1 MDPITNRTEAS
12 VPARQNAPV
21 PPRPA
26 DSSEIT
32 QAEDGQDNRITD
44 LSELAAKA
52 AATGPDLRADEIE
65 RGKRLV
71 ADPNYPSDEI
81 LDKLAEGLL
90 RTDDFRASL

>member
-1 MDPITNRTEAS
+1 MDPITNRTEAP
-12 VPARQNAPV
+12 VPARKNAPV

-32 QAEDGQDNRITD
+32 QASDGQDNRMTD
-44 LSELAAKA
+44 LSALAAKA
-52 AATGPDLRADEIE
+52 ASGPDLRADEIE